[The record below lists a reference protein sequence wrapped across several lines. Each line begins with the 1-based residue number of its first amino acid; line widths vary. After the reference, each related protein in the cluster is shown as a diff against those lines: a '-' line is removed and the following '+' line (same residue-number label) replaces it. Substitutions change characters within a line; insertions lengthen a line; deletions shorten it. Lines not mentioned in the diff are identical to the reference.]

1 MQLPDWRPI
10 DTTSRGGARQTES
23 RHSNPLDADEL
34 DTCNMPPTFKT
45 FPIEAVT
52 VESEDEFLQD
62 DDNVE
67 LLVTVLEKDND
78 NWNLEHPT
86 DMAPAN

>member
-1 MQLPDWRPI
+1 
-10 DTTSRGGARQTES
+10 
-23 RHSNPLDADEL
+23 
-34 DTCNMPPTFKT
+34 MPPTFKT